1 MGNRGF
7 TLVELLVSL
16 LAATVVLAGISSLY
30 VFSQRV
36 ASESESQTFLQR
48 QGTLVMDE
56 MRQRILSASALTRGA
71 CKATD
76 PNSIGVTNTS
86 FTPNNCP
93 YCFYRSGP
101 TGVGTQLMMDTKGGT
116 STWNLLSG
124 TATTLTATGFTTILN
139 DPRVTITFQLSDQPI
154 RGNSMT
160 FTTDLTRRN

>member
-76 PNSIGVTNTS
+76 PNSIGVTNTN
-86 FTPNNCP
+86 FLPNNSP
-93 YCFYRSGP
+93 YCFYRSGA
-101 TGVGTQLMMDTKGGT
+101 TGAGTQLLMDTNGG
-116 STWNLLSG
+116 TWNLLSD
-124 TATTLTATGFTTILN
+124 TATVLRVTAFTTILN
-139 DPRVTITFQLSDQPI
+139 DPGVTITFQLSDQPI